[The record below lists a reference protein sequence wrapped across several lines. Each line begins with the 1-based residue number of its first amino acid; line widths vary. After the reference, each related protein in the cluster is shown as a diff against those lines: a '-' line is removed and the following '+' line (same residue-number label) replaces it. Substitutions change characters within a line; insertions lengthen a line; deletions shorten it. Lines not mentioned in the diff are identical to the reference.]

1 MLEMDLEMIQNRVR
15 SRHDNDEGAVQML
28 MVKFDVFLNSQYKKN
43 LKLTF
48 SLILEP
54 CEAI

>member
-28 MVKFDVFLNSQYKKN
+28 MVKSDVYLNSPYKEN